1 MLIWFTAWS
10 MRISINE
17 WGQYEWIQA
26 YAKVAMWK
34 QYLLKFVSASS
45 ESWLEMQILGP
56 HPSSFKP
63 ETLWVSPRNLCFN
76 TPFRWFW
83 CGFRF
88 ENHWGRVKR
97 ASPHAEVWL
106 PGAFR
111 EMRWSDGIVHRAW
124 RPPQKWIFLH
134 PGRIQTVT
142 CSQQTYFHLPCL
154 CDCQEPQG
162 VHARQHQVLTFSKLD
177 PQPEL
182 ASYMKRNHLMCQ
194 ILNTSCQK
202 SLPNHPLCFPACDPN
217 S

>member
-111 EMRWSDGIVHRAW
+111 EMRWSDDIVHRAW

-134 PGRIQTVT
+134 PGRIQLLVLSKRIFTCPVYVTVRSLRMST
-142 CSQQTYFHLPCL
+142 QDSIRSLH
-154 CDCQEPQG
+154 
-162 VHARQHQVLTFSKLD
+162 S
-177 PQPEL
+177 
-182 ASYMKRNHLMCQ
+182 ASWIPNQSWPHTWRGTTWCA
-194 ILNTSCQK
+194 K
-202 SLPNHPLCFPACDPN
+202 S
-217 S
+217 